1 MRPYPANLTGQFL
14 TTPSA
19 VVYTASAIAEED
31 GIYEKEFLF
40 FNQLRPRVPENNTE
54 DKVQEYSLPLHSPP
68 GGNRA
73 GLHR

>member
-1 MRPYPANLTGQFL
+1 MLTLTNLTGQFL

-19 VVYTASAIAEED
+19 VAYTASAVAEED

-68 GGNRA
+68 GGNQA
-73 GLHR
+73 GLHQ